1 MLRIFPNEAGK
12 FDRSLQ
18 DVSGQALVVSQFTL
32 FADTSKGRRPSFS
45 DAAPPAKAIPLYERV
60 VSRLIEA
67 GVRATQGRRA
77 PSYVGSGEGPGDL
90 GINAEKYLRELADE
104 SEHAQG
110 R

>member
-1 MLRIFPNEAGK
+1 MIKKFIPMARRTVNLPDSVEALARESAAPGE
-12 FDRSLQ
+12 
-18 DVSGQALVVSQFTL
+18 
-32 FADTSKGRRPSFS
+32 SFS
-45 DAAPPAKAIPLYERV
+45 AT